1 MPETANIKELSFPCT
16 YFVLGSGWPIFV
28 PLAVD
33 ELGGK
38 GASGSS
44 RAVNPK
50 FHALSLNLGADDA
63 GNRGVKEKLAAHLTR
78 EKTEQA
84 LPSKHL
90 TERR

>member
-1 MPETANIKELSFPCT
+1 MVT
-16 YFVLGSGWPIFV
+16 YFDLGSGWPIFV

-33 ELGGK
+33 ELGEK

-50 FHALSLNLGADDA
+50 LHALSLNFSAVDA
-63 GNRGVKEKLAAHLTR
+63 GNCGVKEKHIAHLTH
-78 EKTEQA
+78 TTIEQA